1 MRYCDNETS
10 FDLIDDGTLDTVI
23 QCGECGTEMRFSLE
37 IAALWRD
44 ADGALD
50 LDAFVTDM
58 DTEHEVAA

>member
-1 MRYCDNETS
+1 MYCDNETS

-44 ADGALD
+44 TADGTLN
-50 LDAFVTDM
+50 LVAFVADM
-58 DTEHEVAA
+58 DTEHEVTA